1 MSVQNIVFLYDS
13 IVHPYYKGS
22 SGEYEVTNSIGIII
36 YYIVPM
42 CNADTCTYTVY
53 THCDSVYAMY
63 VHTMYMEGKNKVV
76 SAGLG
81 DSVGDSVGDPVGDV
95 SEWLQTLMKH
105 VQTCIYNVQPKFCSV
120 YT

>member
-1 MSVQNIVFLYDS
+1 
-13 IVHPYYKGS
+13 
-22 SGEYEVTNSIGIII
+22 
-36 YYIVPM
+36 M

-53 THCDSVYAMY
+53 TQYDSVYAMY
-63 VHTMYMEGKNKVV
+63 VHTMYMEGENKVV

-95 SEWLQTLMKH
+95 SEWLRTLMKH
-105 VQTCIYNVQPKFCSV
+105 VQTCIYNVQPVFCSV